1 MQKILAIV
9 MALLIIGMPT
19 VGQAQQDG
27 EVYTALGD
35 SLAAGMNEH
44 GIIGKGYA
52 DYIAGYLQQQGQLAS
67 FNKGFAYSG
76 YTTQNVLADIAA
88 NVEKPINGIGESAT
102 SLQTALAQSS
112 MITLS
117 VGANDLLQTLQALQ
131 IDVSQGVPADAAPK
145 IMEMVRQVAVANAK
159 IIEQIQAINEDAT
172 IYVLGYYNP
181 FPYLSADLQMQ
192 IAPLVT
198 QMNAAVAQTVEGT
211 GAIFVDVKDAVA
223 ADYQTYL
230 PNPANIHLSEAGY
243 KMVAQL
249 VIEKFTTEAT
259 PELFVDMVGHWATDV
274 VMQATALGLVKG
286 YENNTFKPE
295 QTLTRAQAAIIIAR
309 ALQVPATIEAPF
321 TDIANVAPESKAYI
335 NAAHQLGII
344 KGVNGQFK
352 PNEPVTRAQLALMIN
367 RSYFVA
373 TGGSYVPKKPLAF
386 TDVANATV
394 EVKQAVAMVAELGIA
409 SGYGDKYLPNQFVTR
424 AQAAKMLVTT
434 VKLVK

>member
-117 VGANDLLQTLQALQ
+117 VGANDLLQALQALQ

-159 IIEQIQAINEDAT
+159 IIEQIQAINDK
-172 IYVLGYYNP
+172 
-181 FPYLSADLQMQ
+181 S
-192 IAPLVT
+192 
-198 QMNAAVAQTVEGT
+198 
-211 GAIFVDVKDAVA
+211 
-223 ADYQTYL
+223 
-230 PNPANIHLSEAGY
+230 
-243 KMVAQL
+243 QL
-249 VIEKFTTEAT
+249 
-259 PELFVDMVGHWATDV
+259 LC
-274 VMQATALGLVKG
+274 
-286 YENNTFKPE
+286 
-295 QTLTRAQAAIIIAR
+295 
-309 ALQVPATIEAPF
+309 
-321 TDIANVAPESKAYI
+321 S
-335 NAAHQLGII
+335 
-344 KGVNGQFK
+344 
-352 PNEPVTRAQLALMIN
+352 N
-367 RSYFVA
+367 R
-373 TGGSYVPKKPLAF
+373 
-386 TDVANATV
+386 
-394 EVKQAVAMVAELGIA
+394 
-409 SGYGDKYLPNQFVTR
+409 R
-424 AQAAKMLVTT
+424 
-434 VKLVK
+434 